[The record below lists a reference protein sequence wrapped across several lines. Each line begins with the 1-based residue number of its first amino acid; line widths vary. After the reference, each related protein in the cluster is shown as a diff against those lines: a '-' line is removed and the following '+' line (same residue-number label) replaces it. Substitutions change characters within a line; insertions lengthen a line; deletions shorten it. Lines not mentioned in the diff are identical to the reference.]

1 MNPVKTP
8 SQKALAHMQSF
19 RLWTEEERETSLQHT
34 LAQLDE
40 LKDIWIFGYGSLIWR
55 PEFEFLEERHATL
68 LGYSRSLCLWSC
80 VNRGTPE
87 LPGLVFGLK
96 EGGVCEGK
104 VYRLPNKD
112 LMTQFRALWK
122 REMPSD
128 SYIASWLKC
137 ETEQGPVIALA
148 FVMDQ
153 GTHAY
158 AGDLTEE
165 ETLDIVLSASGNYGP
180 CYEYVIET
188 SDALH
193 KAQIQDEHLAELSR
207 LVKQR
212 LEHKHNA
219 VTE

>member
-1 MNPVKTP
+1 
-8 SQKALAHMQSF
+8 MQSF

-137 ETEQGPVIALA
+137 DTEQGPVTALA

-158 AGDLTEE
+158 ASDLTEE